1 MRLVVL
7 GGDVHVFKS
16 ASTVRER
23 IRSYATHFEHVSLF
37 VLSRTWYPPQSEHG
51 LHIHSV
57 LWHRILVSGA
67 LWRAVRSADVVS
79 VQDPFFIGCVGM
91 ILAAACR
98 KSLHVQIHTD
108 IYAHGFAGHHVLNR
122 VRLWCAYWV
131 IRAAARIRVVTRDTE
146 KNLRERGIQVPITY
160 LPIYVDIE
168 AFSQVKRKPSHE
180 RVTFLCVGRLEPEK
194 QFIKAIEAL
203 AGVCA
208 RGYDA
213 ELVCVGSGTQEAM
226 LRARAN
232 ELGVSQRVRFEGHQ
246 PHIVPYLEVATALLV
261 PSRYEGYGMVIVEAL
276 AAGVPVLS
284 TPVGVA
290 EEAGAV
296 IVPEATFTEGVLSW
310 LAGERKA
317 GVLRGYPYAS
327 REAYVRAW
335 VEDVCASARK

>member
-98 KSLHVQIHTD
+98 KSLHVQIHTV

-146 KNLRERGIQVPITY
+146 K
-160 LPIYVDIE
+160 
-168 AFSQVKRKPSHE
+168 K
-180 RVTFLCVGRLEPEK
+180 
-194 QFIKAIEAL
+194 
-203 AGVCA
+203 
-208 RGYDA
+208 
-213 ELVCVGSGTQEAM
+213 
-226 LRARAN
+226 
-232 ELGVSQRVRFEGHQ
+232 
-246 PHIVPYLEVATALLV
+246 
-261 PSRYEGYGMVIVEAL
+261 
-276 AAGVPVLS
+276 
-284 TPVGVA
+284 
-290 EEAGAV
+290 
-296 IVPEATFTEGVLSW
+296 
-310 LAGERKA
+310 
-317 GVLRGYPYAS
+317 
-327 REAYVRAW
+327 
-335 VEDVCASARK
+335 SA